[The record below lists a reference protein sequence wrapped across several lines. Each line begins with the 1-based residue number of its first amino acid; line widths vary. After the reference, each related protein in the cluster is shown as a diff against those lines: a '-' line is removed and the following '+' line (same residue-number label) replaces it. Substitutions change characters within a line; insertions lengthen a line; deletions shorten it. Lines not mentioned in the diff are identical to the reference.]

1 MLLIPSPL
9 YNPRHPHSDLCPHAS
24 ILAPSSNY
32 VTSTRHPLV
41 MVVSFSIRVEPL
53 LINFPTITFSPLHS
67 PPLLPHFLTRIYLS
81 LYIYISFSL
90 SLFLLFSSSI
100 SCITSPLSHLM
111 TYHSPFLIYHAHSL
125 QHLSPY
131 YYFTSLSL
139 YLSLPSLTHL
149 HCCK

>member
-41 MVVSFSIRVEPL
+41 MVVSFSIRVEPPPHQ
-53 LINFPTITFSPLHS
+53 FPDNNIS
-67 PPLLPHFLTRIYLS
+67 PPSLSWLIQHFLTRIYLS

-90 SLFLLFSSSI
+90 SLFLFFSSSI
-100 SCITSPLSHLM
+100 SCITSPLSLLM

-149 HCCK
+149 HCWK